1 MLKAISDT
9 YRTAGAFVLACPLL
23 FLVPV
28 VPELV
33 QHVVEYKIGMFSSVA
48 EAKALEHDGLRL
60 LFGSIKV
67 VALLFP
73 GYWVARFA
81 WWKDGARASAWQ
93 ADGVRGYVP
102 VLIYGLVVNLVGLW
116 GPQLIGGRSG
126 QLIALGSFPL
136 LLILNILLSQWI
148 ARAPLGEGDASPSRS
163 VATVGRDLL
172 WALPFGVIAML
183 PAMVVH
189 YALNFL
195 SLGKPLPVMAALL
208 PMDGVYVGYLVAVL
222 CCIPVTITR
231 HSEARAQRR
240 AQAAAHGS
248 EASAR

>member
-1 MLKAISDT
+1 MLKAMFHT

-48 EAKALEHDGLRL
+48 DAKALENDRLRL

-81 WWKDGARASAWQ
+81 WWGDGARAGAWQ
-93 ADGVRGYVP
+93 AEGVRGYVP
-102 VLIYGLVVNLVGLW
+102 VLIYGVVVNMLGLWVPQLVG
-116 GPQLIGGRSG
+116 GRTG
-126 QLIALGSFPL
+126 QLLALGSFPL
-136 LLILNILLSQWI
+136 LLILNILLSQWV
-148 ARAPLGEGDASPSRS
+148 ARAPLGEGDASPSGS
-163 VATVGRDLL
+163 VRLVGRDLL

-183 PAMVVH
+183 PAMAVH

-195 SLGKPLPVMAALL
+195 SLGKPLPAMAALL
-208 PMDGVYVGYLVAVL
+208 AIDAFYVGYLVAVL

-231 HSEARAQRR
+231 HAEARAQRR
-240 AQAAAHGS
+240 AQASTPGAMAN
-248 EASAR
+248 AR